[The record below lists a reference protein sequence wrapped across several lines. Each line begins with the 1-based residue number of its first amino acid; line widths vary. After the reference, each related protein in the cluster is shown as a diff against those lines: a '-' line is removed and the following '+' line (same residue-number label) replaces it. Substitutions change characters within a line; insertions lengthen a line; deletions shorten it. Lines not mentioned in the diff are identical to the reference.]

1 MLAIKNA
8 LIVVNNE
15 ENEIIHDGAIIVDG
29 DRITRVG
36 KTQDLKEEVAKA
48 DTVID
53 GKDKILIPGLI
64 NAHTHV
70 MGHMFKG
77 FTEDGTFEYFYGL
90 CFPME
95 DYLNEESAYWLS
107 KVGCMETLKN
117 GVVMI
122 NDIFHYS
129 QQTAQAVSDLGM
141 RAVIEHKVY
150 DVKALGNLYNNDYS
164 RDTDAGMRKLEENEE
179 LIKKW
184 HGKDNGRIQCWVGN
198 HATDTNTIELLK
210 AGRALA
216 DQYGV
221 GLHIHVAQSFK
232 EFEYTKSAY
241 GKTPIE
247 LLCDIGYLRDDVVC
261 AHLTE
266 ATEHDIKL
274 FEESGANF
282 AHCPV
287 ILGKFGIFPRI
298 KDLINS
304 KIPMAIASDWLTLN
318 PWSDM
323 RAAIG
328 LTRTVASDASLQ
340 YAQRA
345 FKMMTTDAAKVL
357 KVDKDLGSLEVGK
370 KADILVIDGNR
381 PNLVPMRDVVAS
393 LVYNMTGSE
402 VEKVIIDGNIVV
414 DDSHII
420 TADESEA
427 CRNAQKFAGDIWE
440 KGRLIMESKNA

>member
-8 LIVVNNE
+8 VIVVNNE
-15 ENEIIHDGAIIVDG
+15 KDEIIKDGAIIADG
-29 DRITRVG
+29 DRITHVG
-36 KTQDLKEEVAKA
+36 KTSELKNEIAKA

-107 KVGCMETLKN
+107 KVGCMEALKN

-129 QQTAQAVSDLGM
+129 QQTAKAVSDLGM
-141 RAVIEHKVY
+141 RAVLEHKVY
-150 DVKALGNLYNNDYS
+150 DVKSLGNLYNNDYS
-164 RDTDAGMRKLEENEE
+164 RDVEAGMRKLEENES
-179 LIKKW
+179 LIKNW
-184 HGKDNGRIQCWVGN
+184 HGKDNGRIKCWVGN

-210 AGRALA
+210 AGRELA
-216 DQYGV
+216 DKYGV
-221 GLHIHVAQSFK
+221 GCHIHVAQSFK
-232 EFEYTKSAY
+232 EFEYTMSEY
-241 GKTPIE
+241 GKTPVE
-247 LLCDIGYLRDDVVC
+247 LLCDIGYLKDDVVC

-266 ATEHDIKL
+266 ATENDIKL
-274 FEESGANF
+274 FEKSGAKF

-287 ILGKFGIFPRI
+287 ILGKFGIFPKI
-298 KDLINS
+298 KELIDS

-318 PWSDM
+318 PWADM

-328 LTRTVASDASLQ
+328 LTRTVAANPSLQ

-345 FKMMTTDAAKVL
+345 FKMMTTEAAKVL
-357 KVDKDLGSLEVGK
+357 GMENDLGSLEKGK
-370 KADILVIDGNR
+370 KADILIIDMNR
-381 PNLVPMRDVVAS
+381 PNLVPMRDVIAS
-393 LVYNMTGSE
+393 LVYNMQGDE
-402 VEKVIIDGNIVV
+402 VEKVIIDGEIAV
-414 DDSHII
+414 DGGHII
-420 TADESEA
+420 KSNEEEA
-427 CRNAQKFAGDIWE
+427 CRKAQKYAEDIWD
-440 KGRLIMESKNA
+440 KGHLIMENKKA